1 MPAYFIF
8 NYNVVDPDGYRDY
21 ARAARTTLA
30 GAGARVLVADVDSQ
44 EVEGMRPGHQT
55 IVIEFPD
62 KAAAMAWYDSPGY
75 QEVVGA
81 RHAATQGFAL
91 LCDGVSAG

>member
-21 ARAARTTLA
+21 ARAARPTLA
-30 GAGARVLVADVDSQ
+30 EAGARVLVADPDSQ
-44 EVEGMRPGHQT
+44 EMEGMRPGHQT

-62 KAAAMAWYDSPGY
+62 KAAAMAWYNSPAY
-75 QEVVGA
+75 QDVIGT
-81 RHAATQGFAL
+81 RLAATHGFAL
-91 LCDGVSAG
+91 LCDGVPGA